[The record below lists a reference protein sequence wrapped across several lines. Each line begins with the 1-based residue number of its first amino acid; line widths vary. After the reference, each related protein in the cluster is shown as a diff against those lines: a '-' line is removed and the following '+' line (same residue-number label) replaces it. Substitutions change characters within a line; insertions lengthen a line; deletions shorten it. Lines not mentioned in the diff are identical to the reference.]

1 MRKLMVLIVVCC
13 IMLTSVGCS
22 KTKDSD
28 NGVAKTEGMVK
39 SDTKEDESNQADGLL
54 PSEII
59 KELETK
65 EYLLRHFKLSYD
77 DYREVHTRYVE
88 NDENVDDTMLYP
100 NMRPTNEPITM
111 KDFIGKDIAQSKD
124 YLLGSTV
131 TYEEYEKLLSLDE
144 KFMYNMKIS
153 EVYPDYKKDDWFHV
167 YVMVDMQGEDNY
179 QYYRQKYTFKKTG
192 DEYKIIHN
200 PMVWI
205 TYFSIRDLEM
215 FTKEEFTKYLYE
227 APHGDKNYITE
238 IDMKTLLDEESK
250 EENWDS
256 HFKTE

>member
-1 MRKLMVLIVVCC
+1 MVLIVVCC

-28 NGVAKTEGMVK
+28 NGVSKTQGMEK
-39 SDTKEDESNQADGLL
+39 SDTTGDESNQADGLL

-88 NDENVDDTMLYP
+88 DDKNVDDTMLYP
-100 NMRPTNEPITM
+100 NMLPTDEPITM

-124 YLLGSTV
+124 YLLGSKV
-131 TYEEYEKLLSLDE
+131 TYEEYEELLSLNE

-167 YVMVDMQGEDNY
+167 YVMVDMQGEDSY
-179 QYYRQKYTFKKTG
+179 QYYRQKYTFEKTG

-205 TYFSIRDLEM
+205 ANIYKKDFKK
-215 FTKEEFTKYLYE
+215 FTKEKFKKYLDE
-227 APHGDKNYITE
+227 APHSDKNYTTE
-238 IDMKTLLDEESK
+238 IDMKTLLGEESK

-256 HFKTE
+256 YFITE

>member
-13 IMLTSVGCS
+13 IMLTSIGCS

-28 NGVAKTEGMVK
+28 NGVAKTEDMEK
-39 SDTKEDESNQADGLL
+39 SDTTGDESNQAGGLL

-100 NMRPTNEPITM
+100 NMRPTDEPITM
-111 KDFIGKDIAQSKD
+111 KDFIGKDIAQSKE
-124 YLLGSTV
+124 YLLGSMI
-131 TYEEYEKLLSLDE
+131 TYEEYEQFLSLIE
-144 KFMYNMKIS
+144 KYMYNMKIS

-167 YVMVDMQGEDNY
+167 YVMVEMQGEDIY
-179 QYYRQKYTFKKTG
+179 QCYRKKYTFKKTG
-192 DEYKIIHN
+192 DAYKVIHN

-205 TYFSIRDLEM
+205 ANLN
-215 FTKEEFTKYLYE
+215 KK
-227 APHGDKNYITE
+227 
-238 IDMKTLLDEESK
+238 KT
-250 EENWDS
+250 
-256 HFKTE
+256 